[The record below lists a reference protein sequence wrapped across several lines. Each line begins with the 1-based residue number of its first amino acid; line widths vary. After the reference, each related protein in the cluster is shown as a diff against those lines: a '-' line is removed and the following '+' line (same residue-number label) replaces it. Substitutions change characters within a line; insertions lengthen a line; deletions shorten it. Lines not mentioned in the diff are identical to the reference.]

1 MRHTKIIATLGPAT
15 DDDAVL
21 DAMLA
26 AGVDVVR
33 LNFSH
38 GTHDSHRRTFERAR
52 AAAARVGRHVAVMQD
67 LSGPKIRTGP
77 LAGGGPVI
85 LVEGERFEIATG
97 DFAGTAARVSTGY
110 GELARAV
117 QPGDRLLLDDGRIEL
132 AVEGS
137 DGTTIR
143 TKVVDRRRAR
153 PAQGHQRAARRAAVR
168 RADQEG
174 PGRPGLRAGPRRRSG
189 GAQLRAVGRRP
200 HGCARRHRRARRR

>member
-15 DDDAVL
+15 DDDAML

-77 LAGGGPVI
+77 MVGGGPVT
-85 LVEGERFEIATG
+85 LVEGARFEIATG

-110 GELARAV
+110 GELARV
-117 QPGDRLLLDDGRIEL
+117 VRPGDRLLLDDGRIEL

-143 TKVVDRRRAR
+143 TRVVAGGELGQHKGINA
-153 PAQGHQRAARRAAVR
+153 PHVALPSGVL
-168 RADQEG
+168 DQEG
-174 PGRPGLRAGPRRRSG
+174 PGRPRLRAGPRRRSG

-200 HGCARRHRRARRR
+200 HRRPRRHRRARRR